1 MSQSRNALVVDD
13 QPVNRLLASRM
24 LDKLGWTVAQAE
36 SGPAALDWL
45 ALNRVD
51 LIMLDIS
58 MPMMSGKEVCQRVR
72 AEIGLGGSGIRIV
85 AYTAHGQPEERAE
98 FLSIG
103 FDAVL
108 VKPISRDSVE
118 KVLSALALPTAA
130 PATGAGVA

>member
-1 MSQSRNALVVDD
+1 MNQPLHALVVDD

-24 LDKLGWTVAQAE
+24 LDKLGWTVAQVD

-45 ALNRVD
+45 AANPAA

-58 MPMMSGKEVCQRVR
+58 MPVMSGKEVCQRVR
-72 AEIGLGGSGIRIV
+72 AEGLGGPGIRIV

-108 VKPISRDSVE
+108 VKPISRDSVV
-118 KVLSALALPTAA
+118 KVLTALALPASA
-130 PATGAGVA
+130 VGMGVA